1 MKDRGGESHGGLGG
15 TEQGRRASSAW
26 LMGREEA
33 SRKPS
38 GRKKGRKVR
47 LGPRDPPKLL
57 PTGSGERL
65 ENTME
70 AIEK

>member
-1 MKDRGGESHGGLGG
+1 M
-15 TEQGRRASSAW
+15 W

-33 SRKPS
+33 SRKPT

-47 LGPRDPPKLL
+47 PGPRDPPKLL
-57 PTGSGERL
+57 HTGSGERL